1 MADSLFISEVL
12 CFFVNKFGK
21 LTKLQ
26 MKSMLVGFYSED
38 ELVEAKDRLFA
49 DACNLGVADMPRNR
63 TRSKSD
69 NRAKLITDDL
79 LELYSFLDEAGVLGK
94 LPVYV
99 ARNLDRIPTVK
110 MEDMDLFCVSK
121 KMEEMERRLASVESL
136 NVESLIAKL
145 DDMSMRLNTQQVSAE
160 IVAECMSS
168 KLDAV
173 SAQLEKDLSGHSK
186 LDVVPNHETGHVE
199 TVDGDKAEGAAA
211 ANYADTPSWSGV
223 AAEGIGDP
231 QTKFTLVSRQ
241 RQQKPPQ
248 KLPVRV
254 HGVKACSEAT
264 AIKSIPRR
272 QILAAYVG
280 RLHSDTTEEALTRFL
295 QGEGMKGIVCKKL
308 KAKDGRVFKTAA
320 FYVTC
325 SMDSADLFYDEKC
338 WPSGVELRD
347 WIYK

>member
-1 MADSLFISEVL
+1 
-12 CFFVNKFGK
+12 
-21 LTKLQ
+21 
-26 MKSMLVGFYSED
+26 
-38 ELVEAKDRLFA
+38 
-49 DACNLGVADMPRNR
+49 
-63 TRSKSD
+63 
-69 NRAKLITDDL
+69 
-79 LELYSFLDEAGVLGK
+79 
-94 LPVYV
+94 
-99 ARNLDRIPTVK
+99 
-110 MEDMDLFCVSK
+110 
-121 KMEEMERRLASVESL
+121 
-136 NVESLIAKL
+136 
-145 DDMSMRLNTQQVSAE
+145 
-160 IVAECMSS
+160 
-168 KLDAV
+168 
-173 SAQLEKDLSGHSK
+173 
-186 LDVVPNHETGHVE
+186 
-199 TVDGDKAEGAAA
+199 
-211 ANYADTPSWSGV
+211 
-223 AAEGIGDP
+223 
-231 QTKFTLVSRQ
+231 VSRQ

-254 HGVKACSEAT
+254 HGVKAT